1 MIPITQLFLF
11 DYYCILL
18 GKQSR
23 ASLTA
28 LPAAFAAYKLKRPVR
43 IMLDRDEDMMMT
55 GGRNPFLFKYKVSFT
70 SEGILTALDVQC
82 YANAG
87 YSMEST
93 PAVVKKAACHVNN
106 AYRVSNVRFVSH
118 GNYLLLI

>member
-1 MIPITQLFLF
+1 M
-11 DYYCILL
+11 L

-23 ASLTA
+23 ACLAA
-28 LPAAFAAYKLKRPVR
+28 LPAAFAAFKLKRPVR

-82 YANAG
+82 YVNAG
-87 YSMEST
+87 YSMEAS
-93 PAVVKKAACHVNN
+93 PGVVEKAACHVNS
-106 AYRVSNVRFVSH
+106 AYRISNVRFVSH
-118 GNYLLLI
+118 GNYHLLI